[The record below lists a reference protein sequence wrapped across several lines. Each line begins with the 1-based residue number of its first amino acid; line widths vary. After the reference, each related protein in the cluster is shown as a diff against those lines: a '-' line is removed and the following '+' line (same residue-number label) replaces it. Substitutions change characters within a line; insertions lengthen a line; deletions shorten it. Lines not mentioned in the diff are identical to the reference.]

1 MVVCSGRSALSS
13 AASSAPAVNLLSC
26 LSCQVK
32 CKMQTKVA
40 EKKPYNKSNVNFSS
54 YMYYSSVILSFV
66 GVTAKITLMFLAVTD
81 MICLITNFFCN
92 VIPYDTKPN
101 WFIVSIKLM

>member
-1 MVVCSGRSALSS
+1 
-13 AASSAPAVNLLSC
+13 
-26 LSCQVK
+26 
-32 CKMQTKVA
+32 
-40 EKKPYNKSNVNFSS
+40 
-54 YMYYSSVILSFV
+54 MYYSSVILSFV

-101 WFIVSIKLM
+101 WFIVSIK